1 MNAAVEGTMK
11 HAVMTAVVAVALAG
25 STGAGLAQDAS
36 SYPSKPIRFVA
47 PEVVGSA
54 TDVLARILAKHL
66 AVALG
71 QPVNIDNIFGTPG
84 MLSGMQAPPDGYT
97 IIYGSA
103 GTLALSPQIN
113 KGLPYNTLTD
123 FVPVSLYSINP
134 SLLAVHP
141 SLPAKDVREL
151 IALLK
156 AKPKEMKMST
166 AGKGTS
172 GHFSGVLFNSM
183 AGVDPVVVHY
193 PGGGPAI
200 EAVLN
205 NEAPWTF
212 APIAGR
218 LPHVRSGKLK
228 ALATGA
234 AKRLTVLPE
243 VPTVAESGLPGYE
256 SVGWSGIWVQKGTP
270 QPIVNKLHATLVKVI
285 ASPELKR
292 DVLDAGSEA
301 QSSTPAE
308 LMTRLRDEYATL
320 ARLAKAAGVVA
331 E

>member
-1 MNAAVEGTMK
+1 MK
-11 HAVMTAVVAVALAG
+11 HAVRTALAALAAALAA
-25 STGAGLAQDAS
+25 SAGAAQAQDVS
-36 SYPSKPIRFVA
+36 SFPNKPIRFVA
-47 PEVVGSA
+47 PEVAGSA
-54 TDVLARILAKHL
+54 TDILARILAKHL
-66 AVALG
+66 AAAIG

-84 MLSGMQAPPDGYT
+84 MLSGAKAPADGYT

-113 KGLPYNTLTD
+113 KGLPYDTLSD

-134 SLLAVHP
+134 SLLAVNP
-141 SLPAKDVREL
+141 TVPAKDVKEL

-156 AKPKEMKMST
+156 AKPKEMIMST

-200 EAVLN
+200 DAVVN
-205 NEAPWTF
+205 NTAPWTF

-218 LPHVRSGKLK
+218 LPHVRTGKLK

-234 AKRLTVLPE
+234 GKRLTVLPE

-256 SVGWSGIWVQKGTP
+256 SFGWSGVWLPKGTP
-270 QPIVNKLHATLVKVI
+270 QPIVDKLHATLVKVI
-285 ASPELKR
+285 ASPGLQH
-292 DVLDAGSEA
+292 DVIDAGSEA

-308 LMTRLRDEYATL
+308 LMSRLREEYATL
-320 ARLAKAAGVVA
+320 ARLAKMAGVAA

>member
-1 MNAAVEGTMK
+1 MK
-11 HAVMTAVVAVALAG
+11 RAVMTTVAMIAAALAG
-25 STGAGLAQDAS
+25 SAGAVNAQDVA
-36 SYPSKPIRFVA
+36 SYPNKPIRFVA
-47 PEVVGSA
+47 PEVIGSA
-54 TDVLARILAKHL
+54 TDILARILAKHL
-66 AVALG
+66 AAAVG

-84 MLSGMQAPPDGYT
+84 MLSGAKAAPDGYT

-113 KGLPYNTLTD
+113 RGLPYNTLTD

-134 SLLAVHP
+134 TLLAVNP
-141 SLPAKDVREL
+141 TLPAKNVTEL

-156 AKPKEMKMST
+156 AKPKEMTMST
-166 AGKGTS
+166 AGKGTA
-172 GHFSGVLFNSM
+172 GHFAGVLFNFM
-183 AGVDPVVVHY
+183 AKVDPVVVHY

-200 EAVLN
+200 DAVVN
-205 NEAPWTF
+205 NDAPWTF

-218 LPHVRSGKLK
+218 LPHVRSGKLR

-234 AKRLTVLPE
+234 GKRLTVLPD

-256 SVGWSGIWVQKGTP
+256 SVGWSGVWVPKGTP
-270 QPIVNKLHATLVKVI
+270 APIVDKLHATLVKVI
-285 ASPELKR
+285 ASDALKR
-292 DVLDAGSEA
+292 DVIDAGSEA

-308 LMTRLRDEYATL
+308 LMTRLRAEYES
-320 ARLAKAAGVVA
+320 LAKLAKMAGVTP